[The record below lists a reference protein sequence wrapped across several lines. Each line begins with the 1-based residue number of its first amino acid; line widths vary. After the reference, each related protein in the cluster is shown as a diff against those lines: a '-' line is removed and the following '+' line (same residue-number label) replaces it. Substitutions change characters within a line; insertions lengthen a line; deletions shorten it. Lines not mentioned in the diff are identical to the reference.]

1 MIYLD
6 KMLSYDNILS
16 RTKSYGRHNDQV
28 SPAASR
34 SEVSEFLRRLKARM
48 LAEGLHFVP
57 RKRNLDG
64 LALLGLTIN
73 EAERI
78 ILDLTEGNYCRG
90 PEQDEDGSTGEIWF
104 FGVLEDGRS
113 IYIKVK
119 LDDDFAKCL
128 SFHPAERPMRHPY
141 K

>member
-1 MIYLD
+1 MIIFCQGAKY
-6 KMLSYDNILS
+6 Y
-16 RTKSYGRHNDQV
+16 RRHVGQV

-34 SEVSEFLRRLKARM
+34 SEVCEFLRRFKARM
-48 LAEGLHFVP
+48 LTDGLYFVP

-64 LALLGLTIN
+64 LAILGFTIN

-90 PEQDEDGSTGEIWF
+90 PEQDEDGSPGEIWF
-104 FGVLEDGRS
+104 FGVLEDGHS